1 MTGGKPVK
9 LMIPVPCNPP
19 VLRLASAAAD
29 MAWHVRYRAS
39 ARTSVLFVPCG
50 QDEIHAGRPLYETP
64 YETRTAMLQSLIES
78 GGLDAEISDALSRD
92 KHPETLAG
100 LLDELSKQDPG
111 YDYMPCAGLYD
122 AERVAAMPDRPGI
135 LSKYGMAVACGPGA
149 SEISVR
155 KMLRAD
161 PSHRVWA
168 SCSASLDDAEKSSDA
183 ALGCLAESDWEGV
196 ARECGYGATKI
207 LDEYISGKRGGA
219 MKNA

>member
-1 MTGGKPVK
+1 MTGDKPIK
-9 LMIPVPCNPP
+9 LVIPVPSNPP

-29 MAWHVRYRAS
+29 MAWHVRCRAS
-39 ARTSVLFVPCG
+39 VKASVLFVPCG
-50 QDEIHAGRPLYETP
+50 QDEIHAGQPLYEIP
-64 YETRTAMLQSLIES
+64 YETRAAMLQSLIGS
-78 GGLDAEISDALSRD
+78 SGLDAKISDALSRD
-92 KHPETLAG
+92 GHPETLAG
-100 LLDELSKQDPG
+100 LLEELSKQDPG

-122 AERVAAMPDRPGI
+122 AERVAAMPDRHGI

-149 SEISVR
+149 SKVSVR
-155 KMLRAD
+155 KMLRAE

-168 SCSASLDDAEKSSDA
+168 SCSASLDDAERSSDT
-183 ALGCLAESDWEGV
+183 ALGCLAEGDWESV